1 MADAVEP
8 SGGPGEERLF
18 IVPTEDEL
26 ARAAAGRIVGIVRD
40 RAAAIE
46 RAGKG
51 PRRIAVALS
60 GGRAEVRA
68 CEALAGEPYRK
79 MVPWSLVHVFQVDER
94 WVPPGSEHSNQR
106 KIREALLSRVPIP
119 PENIHLVD
127 TTLPGAPDGAGR
139 YEEEMRRVFPE
150 AAGGYP
156 RFDAV
161 ILGIGTDGHTASLFP
176 GAHSLREE
184 AVWATATMGGEPPV
198 FRVTLTLPVLN
209 AAAHAIFVVSGEEK
223 AQILRRVLSEEGAML
238 PAAQVAPKRGT
249 VTFLADAAAASRLDR
264 R

>member
-1 MADAVEP
+1 MADAVGAG
-8 SGGPGEERLF
+8 GGPGEERLF
-18 IVPTEDEL
+18 VVPTADEL
-26 ARAAAGRIVGIVRD
+26 ARAAAGRIAGIVRD

-46 RAGKG
+46 RAGKM

-60 GGRAEVRA
+60 GGRAEVRTY
-68 CEALAGEPYRK
+68 ETLAGEPYRS
-79 MVPWSLVHVFQVDER
+79 MVPWRLVHIFQVDER
-94 WVPPGSEHSNQR
+94 WVPPGEAHSNQR
-106 KIREALLSRVPIP
+106 KILETLLSRVPIP
-119 PENIHLVD
+119 PGNVHLVD

-139 YEEEMRRVFPE
+139 YEEELRRVFPE

-176 GAHSLREE
+176 GAHAMGEE

-198 FRVTLTLPVLN
+198 FRITLTLPVLN

-223 AQILRRVLSEEGAML
+223 AEILRRVLSEEGAAL
-238 PAAQVAPKRGT
+238 PAAQVAPKRGKI
-249 VTFLADAAAASRLDR
+249 TFLADAAAASRLGR